1 MLFVGFVG
9 FAVEEEE
16 GQIRERSPTKQLAQ
30 PAWKRVTAFNELM
43 KLHSYLHSKIQKL
56 SQKKTKKKQT
66 AVNKLIT
73 YLQHLLLPSNCNNT
87 YILWYLMHFVTSHV
101 QSCNSWLVSLFGV
114 QAPGPHRP
122 FKDHQ
127 IPWRHSQSARC
138 KSSNG
143 WKWWNSLHWPN
154 SSHWQRWW
162 FYPTE
167 PKSPFDSGNILA
179 NCKALFGFVEGDS
192 WNLHWLVDED
202 WWLSGMSVWN
212 LAIDA
217 FVLARKLMKWMPPLS
232 IFLLRFL
239 MNDTGCCVHLGKP
252 GGEATGIF
260 EQQVKNP
267 DLSSL
272 QNGLKKHKKK

>member
-1 MLFVGFVG
+1 MIFDAFCHFSRTVLQFLTCEPFW
-9 FAVEEEE
+9 
-16 GQIRERSPTKQLAQ
+16 RS
-30 PAWKRVTAFNELM
+30 
-43 KLHSYLHSKIQKL
+43 
-56 SQKKTKKKQT
+56 
-66 AVNKLIT
+66 
-73 YLQHLLLPSNCNNT
+73 
-87 YILWYLMHFVTSHV
+87 
-101 QSCNSWLVSLFGV
+101 

-212 LAIDA
+212 LATWDTTRSFSPGSLWNECLRWVFFCFDSWWTTQDVA
-217 FVLARKLMKWMPPLS
+217 FTWENLAVR
-232 IFLLRFL
+232 
-239 MNDTGCCVHLGKP
+239 
-252 GGEATGIF
+252 
-260 EQQVKNP
+260 QQGY
-267 DLSSL
+267 LSSKWKTL
-272 QNGLKKHKKK
+272 TFQVYKMVWKNIKKVDTKWY

>member
-1 MLFVGFVG
+1 
-9 FAVEEEE
+9 
-16 GQIRERSPTKQLAQ
+16 
-30 PAWKRVTAFNELM
+30 
-43 KLHSYLHSKIQKL
+43 
-56 SQKKTKKKQT
+56 
-66 AVNKLIT
+66 
-73 YLQHLLLPSNCNNT
+73 
-87 YILWYLMHFVTSHV
+87 MHFVTSHV

-212 LAIDA
+212 LATWDTTRSFSPGSLWNECLRWVFFCFDSWWTTQDVA
-217 FVLARKLMKWMPPLS
+217 FTWENLAVR
-232 IFLLRFL
+232 
-239 MNDTGCCVHLGKP
+239 
-252 GGEATGIF
+252 
-260 EQQVKNP
+260 QQGY
-267 DLSSL
+267 LSSKWKTL
-272 QNGLKKHKKK
+272 TFQVYKMVWKNIKKSRYKMILDNWRSLWLPCCRGSKEWSLDACSDRFDRRVPGRSLEERGPTVGRALWEGMGVIQLL